1 MATVTRQSG
10 VVEGKYTETVYG
22 YIRDQK
28 YEEAINI
35 LSIEL
40 QSFPRSRAAL
50 SLLGHC
56 YYMLQDYSNAVDMYE
71 QLVKFFSEV
80 EEYKIYYAQCL
91 HKAGVYADATR
102 AALRVESEQY
112 TQRKTMLQAAIKY
125 EQDDARG
132 CKAQCDK
139 CIAEDPE
146 VIVAYGCIAFKEGK
160 YEEARQKF
168 SDAMATLGYMPD
180 VAYNVALCHYK
191 LKQYGPSLK
200 SIAEIIE
207 RGVREHPELSVGSST
222 DGIDV
227 RSVGNSQ
234 VLRETA
240 LVEAFNL
247 KAAIEYNM
255 KNIEA
260 AKEALID
267 MPPRSEEEVDP
278 VTLHNQA
285 LMNMESDPTT
295 GFRKLNFL
303 LQNPP
308 FPPPTFGNLLLLY
321 CKFQYYD
328 LAADV
333 LAENTHLTFKMLSQD
348 LYEYLDACIMVE
360 TSPAEAYRKFDDLT
374 SKHIEGLRKLTKS
387 IQDSRISRDN
397 DAIKGSLKKYDES
410 LEAYIPVLMAQARI
424 YWEREH
430 YPKVEKIFRQSAEF
444 CSEHDVW
451 KLNVA
456 HVFFMQENKFKEAIH
471 YYEPIINK
479 HEHSILDVTAIVLA
493 NLCVS
498 YIMTSQNEKAEEL
511 MRRIERE
518 EEQQGISNP
527 ERACFHLCIVNLVI
541 GTLYCAKGKFPG
553 AIFQVRTPTFL
564 HCTSYIY

>member
-1 MATVTRQSG
+1 MTTVTRQSG

-56 YYMLQDYSNAVDMYE
+56 YYMLQDYSNAVNMYE
-71 QLVKFFSEV
+71 QLVKLFSEV

-146 VIVAYGCIAFKEGK
+146 VIVAYGCIAFKESK

-207 RGVREHPELSVGSST
+207 RGVREHPEH
-222 DGIDV
+222 
-227 RSVGNSQ
+227 
-234 VLRETA
+234 E
-240 LVEAFNL
+240 
-247 KAAIEYNM
+247 
-255 KNIEA
+255 
-260 AKEALID
+260 
-267 MPPRSEEEVDP
+267 SERTNGMVASR
-278 VTLHNQA
+278 VWHW
-285 LMNMESDPTT
+285 
-295 GFRKLNFL
+295 RL
-303 LQNPP
+303 L
-308 FPPPTFGNLLLLY
+308 
-321 CKFQYYD
+321 
-328 LAADV
+328 
-333 LAENTHLTFKMLSQD
+333 
-348 LYEYLDACIMVE
+348 
-360 TSPAEAYRKFDDLT
+360 
-374 SKHIEGLRKLTKS
+374 
-387 IQDSRISRDN
+387 
-397 DAIKGSLKKYDES
+397 
-410 LEAYIPVLMAQARI
+410 
-424 YWEREH
+424 
-430 YPKVEKIFRQSAEF
+430 
-444 CSEHDVW
+444 
-451 KLNVA
+451 
-456 HVFFMQENKFKEAIH
+456 
-471 YYEPIINK
+471 
-479 HEHSILDVTAIVLA
+479 
-493 NLCVS
+493 
-498 YIMTSQNEKAEEL
+498 
-511 MRRIERE
+511 
-518 EEQQGISNP
+518 
-527 ERACFHLCIVNLVI
+527 
-541 GTLYCAKGKFPG
+541 
-553 AIFQVRTPTFL
+553 
-564 HCTSYIY
+564 